1 MVNRP
6 KPTQLQYHEA
16 FDRSSI
22 ILETI
27 DRHLIQH
34 NVCKLDKEIA
44 KLIEE
49 SAAKMHEAY
58 QLMEDRLKVSCD
70 I

>member
-1 MVNRP
+1 MLNMP
-6 KPTQLQYHEA
+6 KPTQIQYREA

-34 NVCKLDKEIA
+34 PVCKLDKEIA

-49 SAAKMHEAY
+49 SAAKIHEALR
-58 QLMEDRLKVSCD
+58 LMEDHID